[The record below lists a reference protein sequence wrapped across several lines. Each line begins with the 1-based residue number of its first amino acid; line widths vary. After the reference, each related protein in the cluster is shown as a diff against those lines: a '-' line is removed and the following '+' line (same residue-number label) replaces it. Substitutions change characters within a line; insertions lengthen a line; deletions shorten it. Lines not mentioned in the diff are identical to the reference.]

1 MDGRV
6 ITEARTAAGAAL
18 SARLLARDDARV
30 VAIVGTGAQAHA
42 HARALARDPR
52 VERIVLVGR
61 RTEAAEALAARV
73 RDELAGDGPAGL
85 RAGRKVEVEVAASA
99 EDACAVADI
108 VCCAT
113 HAAEPVVRRAW
124 LRPGTH
130 VTSVGFNTAG
140 EGEVDGET
148 VRDAVLIVES
158 RSAAFAPPP
167 TGAIELAHAV
177 ERGII
182 GTDHARAEIGELV
195 AGDRGRAH
203 EPGRADA
210 LQVGRRGGPGRG
222 RRDARPASRGSA
234 RDRDDAGA
242 LSRGTRRRQAGAGAA
257 SPGSE
262 GAATTAGAAA
272 GCLPSSIPIPLSQ
285 RRRLR

>member
-30 VAIVGTGAQAHA
+30 VAIVGSGAQAHA

-61 RTEAAEALAARV
+61 RAEAAEALAARV

-85 RAGRKVEVEVAASA
+85 PAGRRVEVEVAASA

-195 AGDRGRAH
+195 AGTA
-203 EPGRADA
+203 
-210 LQVGRRGGPGRG
+210 VGR
-222 RRDARPASRGSA
+222 
-234 RDRDDAGA
+234 
-242 LSRGTRRRQAGAGAA
+242 T
-257 SPGSE
+257 SPDELTLYKSVGV
-262 GAATTAGAAA
+262 AVQDAAA
-272 GCLPSSIPIPLSQ
+272 AMLV
-285 RRRLR
+285 LRAAEARGIGTTLEL